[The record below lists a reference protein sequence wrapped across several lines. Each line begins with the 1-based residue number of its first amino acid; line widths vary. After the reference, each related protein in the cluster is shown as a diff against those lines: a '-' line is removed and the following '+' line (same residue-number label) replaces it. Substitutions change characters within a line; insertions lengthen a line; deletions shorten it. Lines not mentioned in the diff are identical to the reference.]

1 MICRQTSL
9 LAALVLAS
17 AVSALPAQQPGA
29 RVEALLRQMTLEEKI
44 GEMTQIDI
52 GVVTKVVGTATV
64 AQQLDSA
71 KLEEIIVRR
80 NVGSLLNVAGVAL
93 TPAQW
98 IDFTNTIQRFAQR
111 RRVPIPVLYGIDAVH
126 GHQYML
132 GGTIFP
138 HNIAMAAAWNPAL
151 VRRANEITAE
161 ETRASGIA
169 WNFAPVLDV
178 ARQPLWSRFYET
190 FGEDPYLVSVMG
202 VEAVRGNQE
211 RAVAATAKHF
221 LAYGMPLSG
230 KDRTNA
236 WIPERQLREIYLP
249 PFRAAIDAGIKSV
262 MVNSGDIN
270 GVPVHAS
277 REILIDLLRDELGF
291 KGVVVSDWEDIIKL
305 NSVHRVA
312 RTRRDAVR
320 MALDAGIDMSMVPTN
335 TSFIDDVLS
344 LVHSGEI
351 TEKRIDESVRR
362 ILRMKIEL
370 GIFESPGAD
379 PVRLAKADSP
389 ESRAVSRQAAE
400 EAVTLVKNQRGLL
413 PLKKG
418 TRILLTGP
426 GANSLT
432 AIHGGWT
439 YTWQGTD
446 SLMHPRSVRTLH
458 AALIAEFGADRVR
471 YAGGMVA
478 AANAAR
484 DADVIVVALAESAQA
499 EKPGD
504 IEDLTMPDDQLRLAR
519 AMEATGKPVI
529 ITLFAAR
536 PRVIHEVVDAARA
549 IVLGYQSGPYGG
561 EAIAR
566 VLSGE
571 VNPSGRLPFTYPR
584 TTGSIEHYDH
594 LFSAEAIK
602 FSPTGGYT
610 PEWNFG
616 HGLSYTTFA
625 YDSVHVAKSRLG
637 IRDTLVITVPVRN
650 TGDRAGMEVVQVY
663 VRQMYA
669 SVSPPVKK
677 LRDFEKISLAR
688 GEQRVVTFRIPV
700 QRLAFVGRDNRLGV
714 EPGEFEVQVG
724 GRVTKFTV
732 E

>member
-1 MICRQTSL
+1 
-9 LAALVLAS
+9 
-17 AVSALPAQQPGA
+17 
-29 RVEALLRQMTLEEKI
+29 
-44 GEMTQIDI
+44 
-52 GVVTKVVGTATV
+52 
-64 AQQLDSA
+64 
-71 KLEEIIVRR
+71 
-80 NVGSLLNVAGVAL
+80 
-93 TPAQW
+93 
-98 IDFTNTIQRFAQR
+98 
-111 RRVPIPVLYGIDAVH
+111 
-126 GHQYML
+126 ML

-344 LVHSGEI
+344 LVHAGEI

-446 SLMHPRSVRTLH
+446 SLMHPRSVQTLH

-478 AANAAR
+478 AVNAAR
-484 DADVIVVALAESAQA
+484 EADVIVVALAESAQA

-519 AMEATGKPVI
+519 AMEGTGKPVI

-637 IRDTLVITVPVRN
+637 ARDTLVITVPVRN